1 MLQEWGSSTPCSA
14 GGFSRIQPA
23 TTVFFSHAK
32 SAQPP
37 ANQPANSIFLSREIS
52 QPSSQPASRTSRKAV
67 NIYGFSKSRVQSSS
81 KFQGCTL
88 DMKLTSRYNIV
99 ECYGIIDSQYIY
111 CSYHTVCCNEHFGCQ
126 NFFEPCKMMHQ
137 VNLTAVCLTA
147 IHTPIKSPWH
157 RNKTEF
163 SSL

>member
-1 MLQEWGSSTPCSA
+1 MSFCPLGTY
-14 GGFSRIQPA
+14 QPA
-23 TTVFFSHAK
+23 RARWINYGIQKQAGT
-32 SAQPP
+32 
-37 ANQPANSIFLSREIS
+37 
-52 QPSSQPASRTSRKAV
+52 KAV

-111 CSYHTVCCNEHFGCQ
+111 CSYHTVFCNEHFGCQ